1 MVAIKIFS
9 TVQQNYTEL
18 KLESQKIRNV
28 QKTQHLHTT
37 KKLLF
42 ASRMNYAM
50 MYFQAV
56 N

>member
-28 QKTQHLHTT
+28 QKTQHLHTST
-37 KKLLF
+37 HF
-42 ASRMNYAM
+42 FTSRINYAM